1 MMGTKLLETV
11 VMPLVRLKLD
21 MIVLVLDLDHVS
33 SNAGMALS
41 LVLSN
46 VTMGIVSIE
55 TDVQITVSQN

>member
-33 SNAGMALS
+33 SNAGMALG

-55 TDVQITVSQN
+55 TDVQIIVSQN